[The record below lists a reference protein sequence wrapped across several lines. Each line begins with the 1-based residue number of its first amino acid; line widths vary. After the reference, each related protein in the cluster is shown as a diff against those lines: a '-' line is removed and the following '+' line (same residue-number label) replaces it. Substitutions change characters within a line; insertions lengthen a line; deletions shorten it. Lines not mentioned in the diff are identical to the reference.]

1 MKKSKEI
8 KSYFPHDSNA
18 RNSDKLIRLR
28 MRHKSAGYGVFFMI
42 LERLREEPEYM
53 SVKDYN
59 MIAFDLREDAS
70 LIKSVI
76 EDFGLFVFTEDGK
89 YFYSES
95 FKKRME
101 FKDDKSKKRSEAGD
115 KSAAKKWGNTDRE
128 GLSSSELRS
137 KRLSIAREKGTHT
150 NEEWEELKEF
160 FGECVICGSKER
172 IVKDHIVPIY
182 QGGSDAITN
191 LQPLC
196 NSCNSRKGSD
206 NKDYRA
212 EWCKSHNIEMPGKWL
227 TKNRKWL
234 TSKEKKSKV
243 NNIGDSNESLVC
255 GTSQPHSE
263 HIDYSELVKFFNEE
277 TKGVFGTVRT
287 PLSDSRKGMINARI
301 KTYGKKTFADMI
313 RMASQSDFLKG
324 QNKKGWRAS
333 FDWLIKPTNFEKVI
347 SGNYD
352 NKNSRNDPAITN
364 GAKSREEQTDR
375 EILEYAAKAFGK
387 DTFGNK

>member
-1 MKKSKEI
+1 MKELT
-8 KSYFPHDSNA
+8 SYFPHDSNA

-28 MRHKSAGYGVFFMI
+28 MRHKASGYGVFFMI

-95 FKKRME
+95 FKKRMGY
-101 FKDDKSKKRSEAGD
+101 KDDKSKKRSEAG
-115 KSAAKKWGNTDRE
+115 KKGVAKRWGKKE
-128 GLSSSELRS
+128 SEISNATEFIANATENDSNAIAKVEKTIAS
-137 KRLSIAREKGTHT
+137 KGKKR
-150 NEEWEELKEF
+150 KE
-160 FGECVICGSKER
+160 
-172 IVKDHIVPIY
+172 
-182 QGGSDAITN
+182 
-191 LQPLC
+191 
-196 NSCNSRKGSD
+196 
-206 NKDYRA
+206 
-212 EWCKSHNIEMPGKWL
+212 
-227 TKNRKWL
+227 
-234 TSKEKKSKV
+234 

-255 GTSQPHSE
+255 GTSQPHAE

-301 KTYGKKTFADMI
+301 KSYGKKTFADMI
-313 RMASQSDFLKG
+313 HRAYQSDFLKG
-324 QNKKGWRAS
+324 QNKKGWTAS

-352 NKNSRNDPAITN
+352 NKNSRNYPAIPN

-387 DTFGNK
+387 DTVSSK

>member
-1 MKKSKEI
+1 MKELT
-8 KSYFPHDSNA
+8 SYFPHDSNA

-28 MRHKSAGYGVFFMI
+28 MRHKASGYGVFFMI

-95 FKKRME
+95 FKKRMGY
-101 FKDDKSKKRSEAGD
+101 KDDKSKKRSEAG
-115 KSAAKKWGNTDRE
+115 KKGVAKRWGKKE
-128 GLSSSELRS
+128 SEIANATEFIANATENDSNAIAKVEKTIAS
-137 KRLSIAREKGTHT
+137 KGKKR
-150 NEEWEELKEF
+150 KE
-160 FGECVICGSKER
+160 
-172 IVKDHIVPIY
+172 
-182 QGGSDAITN
+182 
-191 LQPLC
+191 
-196 NSCNSRKGSD
+196 
-206 NKDYRA
+206 
-212 EWCKSHNIEMPGKWL
+212 
-227 TKNRKWL
+227 
-234 TSKEKKSKV
+234 

-255 GTSQPHSE
+255 GTSQPHAE

-277 TKGVFGTVRT
+277 TKGVFGSVRT

-301 KTYGKKTFADMI
+301 KSYGKKTFADMI
-313 RMASQSDFLKG
+313 HRAYQSDFLKG
-324 QNKKGWRAS
+324 QNKKGWTAS

-352 NKNSRNDPAITN
+352 NKNSRNYSAIPN

-387 DTFGNK
+387 DTVSSK

>member
-1 MKKSKEI
+1 
-8 KSYFPHDSNA
+8 
-18 RNSDKLIRLR
+18 
-28 MRHKSAGYGVFFMI
+28 MI

-95 FKKRME
+95 FKKRMGY
-101 FKDDKSKKRSEAGD
+101 KDDKSKKRSEAG
-115 KSAAKKWGNTDRE
+115 KKGVAKRWGKKE
-128 GLSSSELRS
+128 SEIANATEFIANATENDSNAIAKVEKTIAS
-137 KRLSIAREKGTHT
+137 KGKKR
-150 NEEWEELKEF
+150 KE
-160 FGECVICGSKER
+160 
-172 IVKDHIVPIY
+172 
-182 QGGSDAITN
+182 
-191 LQPLC
+191 
-196 NSCNSRKGSD
+196 
-206 NKDYRA
+206 
-212 EWCKSHNIEMPGKWL
+212 
-227 TKNRKWL
+227 
-234 TSKEKKSKV
+234 

-255 GTSQPHSE
+255 GTSQSHAE

-301 KTYGKKTFADMI
+301 KSYGKKTFADMI
-313 RMASQSDFLKG
+313 HRAYQSDFLKG

-352 NKNSRNDPAITN
+352 NKNRTSNDAGDRDMEEFYRGIAS
-364 GAKSREEQTDR
+364 GIARQSYEEAKR
-375 EILEYAAKAFGK
+375 
-387 DTFGNK
+387 

>member
-1 MKKSKEI
+1 MKELT
-8 KSYFPHDSNA
+8 SYFPHDSNA

-28 MRHKSAGYGVFFMI
+28 MRHKASGYGVFFMI

-95 FKKRME
+95 FKKRMGY
-101 FKDDKSKKRSEAGD
+101 KDDKSKKRSEAG
-115 KSAAKKWGNTDRE
+115 KKGVAKRWGE
-128 GLSSSELRS
+128 KESEIANATEFIANATEFIANATENDSNAIAKVEKTIAS
-137 KRLSIAREKGTHT
+137 KGKKR
-150 NEEWEELKEF
+150 KE
-160 FGECVICGSKER
+160 
-172 IVKDHIVPIY
+172 
-182 QGGSDAITN
+182 
-191 LQPLC
+191 
-196 NSCNSRKGSD
+196 
-206 NKDYRA
+206 
-212 EWCKSHNIEMPGKWL
+212 
-227 TKNRKWL
+227 
-234 TSKEKKSKV
+234 

-255 GTSQPHSE
+255 GTSQPHAE

-301 KTYGKKTFADMI
+301 KSYGKKTFADMI
-313 RMASQSDFLKG
+313 HRAYQSDFLKG

-352 NKNSRNDPAITN
+352 NKSNTIKNADNPKHY
-364 GAKSREEQTDR
+364 GEP
-375 EILEYAAKAFGK
+375 
-387 DTFGNK
+387 

>member
-1 MKKSKEI
+1 MKELT
-8 KSYFPHDSNA
+8 SYFPHDSNA

-28 MRHKSAGYGVFFMI
+28 MRHKASGYGVFFMI

-95 FKKRME
+95 FKKRMGY
-101 FKDDKSKKRSEAGD
+101 KDDKSKKRSEAG
-115 KSAAKKWGNTDRE
+115 KKGVAKRWGKKE
-128 GLSSSELRS
+128 SEIANATENDSNAIAKVEKTIAS
-137 KRLSIAREKGTHT
+137 KGKKR
-150 NEEWEELKEF
+150 KE
-160 FGECVICGSKER
+160 
-172 IVKDHIVPIY
+172 
-182 QGGSDAITN
+182 
-191 LQPLC
+191 
-196 NSCNSRKGSD
+196 
-206 NKDYRA
+206 
-212 EWCKSHNIEMPGKWL
+212 
-227 TKNRKWL
+227 
-234 TSKEKKSKV
+234 

-255 GTSQPHSE
+255 GTSQPHAE

-301 KTYGKKTFADMI
+301 KSYGKKTFADMI
-313 RMASQSDFLKG
+313 HRAYQSDFLKG
-324 QNKKGWRAS
+324 QNKKGWTAS

-352 NKNSRNDPAITN
+352 NKNSRNYPAIPI

-387 DTFGNK
+387 DTVSSK

>member
-1 MKKSKEI
+1 
-8 KSYFPHDSNA
+8 
-18 RNSDKLIRLR
+18 
-28 MRHKSAGYGVFFMI
+28 MI

-95 FKKRME
+95 FKKRMGY
-101 FKDDKSKKRSEAGD
+101 KDDKSKKRSEAG
-115 KSAAKKWGNTDRE
+115 KKGVAKRWGKKE
-128 GLSSSELRS
+128 SE
-137 KRLSIAREKGTHT
+137 IANATEFIANATENDSNAIAKVEKT
-150 NEEWEELKEF
+150 
-160 FGECVICGSKER
+160 I
-172 IVKDHIVPIY
+172 
-182 QGGSDAITN
+182 A
-191 LQPLC
+191 
-196 NSCNSRKGSD
+196 
-206 NKDYRA
+206 
-212 EWCKSHNIEMPGKWL
+212 
-227 TKNRKWL
+227 
-234 TSKEKKSKV
+234 SKV
-243 NNIGDSNESLVC
+243 KKRKENNIGDSNESLVC
-255 GTSQPHSE
+255 GTSQPHAE

-301 KTYGKKTFADMI
+301 KSYGKKTFADMI
-313 RMASQSDFLKG
+313 HRAYQSDFLKG
-324 QNKKGWRAS
+324 QNKKGWTAS

-352 NKNSRNDPAITN
+352 NKNSRNYPAIPN

-387 DTFGNK
+387 DTVSSK

>member
-1 MKKSKEI
+1 MKELT
-8 KSYFPHDSNA
+8 SYFPHDSNA

-28 MRHKSAGYGVFFMI
+28 MRHKASGYGVFFMI

-95 FKKRME
+95 FKKRMGY
-101 FKDDKSKKRSEAGD
+101 KDDKSKKRSEAG
-115 KSAAKKWGNTDRE
+115 KKGVAKRWGKKE
-128 GLSSSELRS
+128 SEIANATEFIANATENDSNAIAKVEKTIAS
-137 KRLSIAREKGTHT
+137 KGKKR
-150 NEEWEELKEF
+150 KE
-160 FGECVICGSKER
+160 
-172 IVKDHIVPIY
+172 
-182 QGGSDAITN
+182 
-191 LQPLC
+191 
-196 NSCNSRKGSD
+196 
-206 NKDYRA
+206 
-212 EWCKSHNIEMPGKWL
+212 
-227 TKNRKWL
+227 
-234 TSKEKKSKV
+234 

-255 GTSQPHSE
+255 GTSQSHAE

-301 KTYGKKTFADMI
+301 KSYGKKTFADMI
-313 RMASQSDFLKG
+313 HRAYQSDFLKG
-324 QNKKGWRAS
+324 QNKKGWTAS

-352 NKNSRNDPAITN
+352 NKNRTSNDAGDRDMEEFYRGIAS
-364 GAKSREEQTDR
+364 GIARQSYEEAKR
-375 EILEYAAKAFGK
+375 
-387 DTFGNK
+387 

>member
-1 MKKSKEI
+1 MKELT
-8 KSYFPHDSNA
+8 SYFPHDSNA

-28 MRHKSAGYGVFFMI
+28 MRHKASGYGVFFMI

-95 FKKRME
+95 FKKRMGY
-101 FKDDKSKKRSEAGD
+101 KDDKSKKRSEAG
-115 KSAAKKWGNTDRE
+115 KKGVAKRWGKKE
-128 GLSSSELRS
+128 SE
-137 KRLSIAREKGTHT
+137 IANATEFIANATENDSNAIAKVEKT
-150 NEEWEELKEF
+150 
-160 FGECVICGSKER
+160 I
-172 IVKDHIVPIY
+172 
-182 QGGSDAITN
+182 A
-191 LQPLC
+191 
-196 NSCNSRKGSD
+196 
-206 NKDYRA
+206 
-212 EWCKSHNIEMPGKWL
+212 
-227 TKNRKWL
+227 
-234 TSKEKKSKV
+234 SKEKKSKV
-243 NNIGDSNESLVC
+243 NNTVDSDESLVC
-255 GTSQPHSE
+255 GTSQPHAE

-301 KTYGKKTFADMI
+301 KSYGKKTFADMI
-313 RMASQSDFLKG
+313 HRAYQSDFLKG

-352 NKNSRNDPAITN
+352 NKNRTSNDA
-364 GAKSREEQTDR
+364 GDRDMEEFYRGIASGIARQSYEETKR
-375 EILEYAAKAFGK
+375 
-387 DTFGNK
+387 

>member
-1 MKKSKEI
+1 MKELT
-8 KSYFPHDSNA
+8 SYFPHDSNA

-28 MRHKSAGYGVFFMI
+28 MRHKASGYGVFFMI

-95 FKKRME
+95 FKKRMGY
-101 FKDDKSKKRSEAGD
+101 KDDKSKKRSEAG
-115 KSAAKKWGNTDRE
+115 KKGVAKRWGE
-128 GLSSSELRS
+128 KESEIANATEFIANATENDSNAIAKVEKTIAS
-137 KRLSIAREKGTHT
+137 KGKKR
-150 NEEWEELKEF
+150 KE
-160 FGECVICGSKER
+160 
-172 IVKDHIVPIY
+172 
-182 QGGSDAITN
+182 
-191 LQPLC
+191 
-196 NSCNSRKGSD
+196 
-206 NKDYRA
+206 
-212 EWCKSHNIEMPGKWL
+212 
-227 TKNRKWL
+227 
-234 TSKEKKSKV
+234 

-255 GTSQPHSE
+255 GTSQPHAE

-301 KTYGKKTFADMI
+301 KSYGKKTFADMI
-313 RMASQSDFLKG
+313 HRAYQSDFLKG
-324 QNKKGWRAS
+324 QNKKGWTAS

-352 NKNSRNDPAITN
+352 NKSNTIKNADNPKHY
-364 GAKSREEQTDR
+364 GEP
-375 EILEYAAKAFGK
+375 
-387 DTFGNK
+387 

>member
-1 MKKSKEI
+1 MKELT
-8 KSYFPHDSNA
+8 SYFPHDSNA

-28 MRHKSAGYGVFFMI
+28 MRHKASGYGVFFMI

-95 FKKRME
+95 FKKRMGY
-101 FKDDKSKKRSEAGD
+101 KDDKSKKRSEAG
-115 KSAAKKWGNTDRE
+115 KKGVAKRWGKKE
-128 GLSSSELRS
+128 SEIANATEFIANATENDSNAIAKVEKTIAS
-137 KRLSIAREKGTHT
+137 KGKKR
-150 NEEWEELKEF
+150 KE
-160 FGECVICGSKER
+160 
-172 IVKDHIVPIY
+172 
-182 QGGSDAITN
+182 
-191 LQPLC
+191 
-196 NSCNSRKGSD
+196 
-206 NKDYRA
+206 
-212 EWCKSHNIEMPGKWL
+212 
-227 TKNRKWL
+227 
-234 TSKEKKSKV
+234 

-255 GTSQPHSE
+255 GTSQPHAE

-277 TKGVFGTVRT
+277 TKGIFGTVRT
-287 PLSDSRKGMINARI
+287 PLSDTRKGMINARI

-313 RMASQSDFLKG
+313 RRAYQSDFLKG

-352 NKNSRNDPAITN
+352 NKHRTN
-364 GAKSREEQTDR
+364 NNTGERDMEEFYRSIASGIARQSYEETKR
-375 EILEYAAKAFGK
+375 
-387 DTFGNK
+387 